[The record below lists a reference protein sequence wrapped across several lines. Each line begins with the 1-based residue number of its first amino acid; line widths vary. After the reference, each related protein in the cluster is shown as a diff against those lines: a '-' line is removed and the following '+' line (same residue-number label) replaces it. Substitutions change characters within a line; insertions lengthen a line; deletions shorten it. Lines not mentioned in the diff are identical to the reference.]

1 MFPENACCQ
10 FWIGAV
16 ILDADAPAT
25 IPIKTGARAPIV
37 PERDFVAVIII
48 IPHRLVDV
56 VSCIIVIFF
65 CREDVSASCH
75 NTVVPVIYHRHRVG
89 LC

>member
-25 IPIKTGARAPIV
+25 IPIKTGARAPV
-37 PERDFVAVIII
+37 VSERDFVAVIII

-56 VSCIIVIFF
+56 IFCVVVVF
-65 CREDVSASCH
+65 LRREDVSASCH
-75 NTVVPVIYHRHRVG
+75 KIDFTFVNG
-89 LC
+89 FEL